1 MSRRLA
7 PLAGLALCLALASFA
22 PAMAQEAEAQEK
34 MAQEETT
41 QQGRAQEEDAPV
53 GRVEV
58 RVELPVQTPYVG
70 EPLRLV
76 LRSAIRGRILLDHII
91 QPSLV
96 DFDWQQFG
104 VDSSSEE
111 MIDGFWTPVVERVL
125 MIYPLRAGRLTIP
138 SFTRRIA
145 YRIDESGRVE
155 TEFVSAPFE
164 IEARARDGLVPPGE
178 SFLPARSLR
187 ITDSWEPEPDKIP
200 FGETARR
207 MVTVEAEGITADR
220 LPPLPNFR
228 APGIITFAAPV
239 ERRTIVTDQGPIAR
253 AVYRWSVRPVSSIAA
268 FAPPIRISWF
278 DVVTRRMRESAAPER
293 RVAFL
298 ETARDQAAAR
308 ERAESRPAGAEAADR
323 RSGELRRDDRCRLP
337 ARRPAQA
344 GSRAPAGGAR
354 GVAPRGERRGRR
366 RLSSRGEPIGAGRS
380 RGLAQDRRARRH
392 RGSARRARRFS
403 LWAEVGDAAPAAGA
417 ARARH
422 RRGLGAR
429 SPAIGRPK
437 VVGLGCV
444 SAMRQERSLSRAP
457 MH

>member
-58 RVELPVQTPYVG
+58 RVELPAQTPYVG

-155 TEFVSAPFE
+155 TEFASAPFE

-268 FAPPIRISWF
+268 FAPPIRIGWF

-308 ERAESRPAGAEAADR
+308 ERTSRGLLAPKPLIAALASFVATIAVVFLLAALPRRALGRRPAALGALRRAASAGDVAAFRHASSQLAQADREGWRRIVAREDIGAPLAALDACLYGRKSATRPPPLALLARAIAAAWARDRR
-323 RSGELRRDDRCRLP
+323 RSG
-337 ARRPAQA
+337 
-344 GSRAPAGGAR
+344 
-354 GVAPRGERRGRR
+354 
-366 RLSSRGEPIGAGRS
+366 
-380 RGLAQDRRARRH
+380 DRR
-392 RGSARRARRFS
+392 
-403 LWAEVGDAAPAAGA
+403 
-417 ARARH
+417 
-422 RRGLGAR
+422 
-429 SPAIGRPK
+429 
-437 VVGLGCV
+437 
-444 SAMRQERSLSRAP
+444 
-457 MH
+457 